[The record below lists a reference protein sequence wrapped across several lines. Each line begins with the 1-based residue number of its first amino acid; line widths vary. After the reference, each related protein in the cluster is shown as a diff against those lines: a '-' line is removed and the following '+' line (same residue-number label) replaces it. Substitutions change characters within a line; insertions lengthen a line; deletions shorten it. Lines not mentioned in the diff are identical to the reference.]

1 MIRKYGAIALTL
13 LLLLPLLFAAAAGE
27 DPATPT
33 DLECAHEH
41 TKVTIYFY
49 DGPVYTPISSASH
62 RVSGPAEIETACL
75 DCGAVLDVRETENA
89 EEIRPHSMKNGVC
102 ALCGYRNRAS
112 ASTAAPQDMP
122 GEKTLFAQKDTE
134 NEHLLTLTLS
144 EEDFL
149 ALQNAGI
156 VTALIRSE
164 TGDSAV
170 ALNVDE
176 TLACLRDSGNK
187 LYTEMAEQEDGSLFA
202 GLFLIPGPGEPVAPE
217 EIDISLRFYQQ
228 SHSPL
233 RISLSPADSEDLL
246 ETDSVWDEH
255 GFWVVP
261 YTGEGTYLLLR

>member
-62 RVSGPAEIETACL
+62 RVSGPAVVETSCL
-75 DCGAVLDVRETENA
+75 DCGAVLDSRETENA

-102 ALCGYRNRAS
+102 ALCGYRSRTSAS
-112 ASTAAPQDMP
+112 AAVPQDIP
-122 GEKTLFAQKDTE
+122 GEKTLFAQKDPD
-134 NEHLLTLTLS
+134 NERLLTLTLS
-144 EEDFL
+144 ADDFI
-149 ALQNAGI
+149 ALQNVNI

-164 TGDSAV
+164 TGDTAV

-176 TLACLRDSGNK
+176 TLACLRDTENK

-202 GLFLIPGPGEPVAPE
+202 GLFLTPGPGEPVAPDD
-217 EIDISLRFYQQ
+217 IDISLRFYEKT
-228 SHSPL
+228 HTAV
-233 RISLSPADSEDLL
+233 RIALSPAGSEDLL

-261 YTGEGTYLLLR
+261 YIGEGTYLLLR